1 MRNFSAVLIVCAG
14 VSSLA
19 ACGSIEDSTAARNE
33 RAGEGR
39 ASYGGE
45 ARAMD
50 AGAYGGPTLP
60 NAVVR
65 YNASNAPDSGVPRAR
80 VEPLALEWGTDGGPM
95 VSADAGFESGEI
107 AWLVT
112 HIDDNADRAGPAG
125 PPNIRALASYQAAGV
140 RAVIPLFRVGDA
152 RRVPHARRVI
162 ELVAQRACRG
172 TADPFAPRR
181 LVAWIESGS
190 PELPTAAPAADAG
203 PPSAQLPWP
212 WARAAEVPWP
222 REGLER
228 MQQWA
233 DRALFCVVPR
243 ER

>member
-1 MRNFSAVLIVCAG
+1 LLVCAG
-14 VSSLA
+14 AIALGG
-19 ACGSIEDSTAARNE
+19 CGSIEDSTAARNE

-39 ASYGGE
+39 AGVGGE

-50 AGAYGGPTLP
+50 AGMVGGPTLP
-60 NAVVR
+60 NAVAR
-65 YNASNAPDSGVPRAR
+65 YNASNAPDSGVPRGR
-80 VEPLALEWGTDGGPM
+80 VQPVALEWGTDGGPM
-95 VSADAGFESGEI
+95 VSADAGFASAEI

-125 PPNIRALASYQAAGV
+125 PPNIRALASYQAEGV

-162 ELVAQRACRG
+162 ELLAQRACRG
-172 TADPFAPRR
+172 TADALAPRR

-190 PELPTAAPAADAG
+190 PELPRPAQVADAG

-212 WARAAEVPWP
+212 WARAVEAPWP
-222 REGLER
+222 REGLDR

-233 DRALFCVVPR
+233 DRALFCDAPH
-243 ER
+243 EQ